1 MTSVAPQLLPA
12 QLSVSGFR
20 NKRIDN
26 FWDHMRNL
34 SLIAVLLAGMTLASP
49 AISQDL
55 SGLRGDP
62 QPFSFGSVIDKAR
75 EIAAKPYDAGEIRAG
90 DTLEKIDYDAHWK
103 IAFRKEE
110 TVEVAPG
117 VPLQFFHL
125 GRYFKQPV
133 RLNEVKD
140 GQSREIV
147 YSPDYFTMPDD
158 SPAKSLP
165 ADIGFAGF
173 RVMREDLKTDWI
185 SFLGAAYFRT
195 DGQSGQYG
203 QSARGLALDTGLS
216 TPEEFPRFTE
226 FWFEPAE
233 AGNGALVVY
242 ALMDSPSV
250 AGAYRMEMKNEDG
263 EGQVIDVDSHLF
275 FRNEVERLG
284 VAPLTSMF
292 WYSESNRLKGGDWR
306 PEVHD
311 TDGLAMIG
319 ETGEMIWRPLN
330 NPSQIRTSSLRADN
344 VRGFG
349 LAQRDREFENYQD
362 DGVFYDKRP
371 SVWIE
376 PTSPFGKG
384 AVQLVELPTDD
395 EIYDNIVAYFLPDN
409 LPKPGDEKRFSYR
422 MYWRDHHPLP
432 ESGAYV
438 FATRVGQGGVP
449 GQPRPQDQM
458 KIVIEFE
465 GKSLLGLTQ
474 EDEVEPVVELS
485 SGEPINPYLLP
496 VVGTDRW
503 RLIFDAKV
511 PVDEL
516 VEARVYL
523 KKGDDVLSETW
534 LGQLSEDMLARE

>member
-1 MTSVAPQLLPA
+1 MVVLATLSGRDILKQTST
-12 QLSVSGFR
+12 S
-20 NKRIDN
+20 
-26 FWDHMRNL
+26 FWDLMRKL
-34 SLIAVLLAGMTLASP
+34 SLLAVLLVGFTPALPAS
-49 AISQDL
+49 SQDL
-55 SGLRGDP
+55 AGLRGDP
-62 QPFSFGSVIDKAR
+62 QPFSFASVIDKAR
-75 EIAAKPYDAGEIRAG
+75 DLAAAPHDAGEVRAA

-103 IAFRKEE
+103 IAFRKEK

-125 GRYFKQPV
+125 GRFFKQPV
-133 RLNEVKD
+133 RLNEVSG

-165 ADIGFAGF
+165 GDIGFAGF

-195 DGQSGQYG
+195 DGQSRQYG
-203 QSARGLALDTGLS
+203 QSARGLAIDTGLA

-226 FWFEPAE
+226 FWFEPAQS
-233 AGNGALVVY
+233 GKGALVVY

-250 AGAYRMEMKNEDG
+250 TGAYRMEMMNKDG
-263 EGQVIDVDSHLF
+263 EGQIIDVDSHLF
-275 FRNEVERLG
+275 FRKEVQRLG
-284 VAPLTSMF
+284 IAPLTSMF
-292 WYSESNRLKGGDWR
+292 WYSESNRLKGSDWR

-349 LAQRDREFENYQD
+349 LAQRDRNFENYQD
-362 DGVFYDKRP
+362 DGVFYDRRP

-376 PTSPFGKG
+376 PTRPFGKG

-432 ESGAYV
+432 DSGAHV
-438 FATRVGQGGVP
+438 VATRVGQGGVP

-465 GKSLLGLTQ
+465 GKSLHGLTQ
-474 EDEVEPVVELS
+474 EDYIEPVVELS

-511 PVDEL
+511 PLKDL

-523 KKGDDVLSETW
+523 KKGDDVLTETW
-534 LGQLSEDMLARE
+534 LGQLSEDMLARK